1 MNSDSGKHYNLNII
15 FLIAASIF
23 GLLLSLFFVI
33 YPPKLEDDFAFRNL
47 TVGSAFCA
55 ICILGIFAAVFP
67 SSCSAIPSFEKRDR
81 GNQSNLTM
89 HETTLQAHHPS
100 CENYSTHILRIG
112 NRKFCA
118 TCSGLLVGASVV
130 LIGTTLYF
138 FGNLRIG
145 EPLTMISVGAFAVF
159 FGLLQSALP
168 KLSNGSIRFFAS
180 TIFVIGCFLML
191 ASLDAAVKST
201 SIDLFFV
208 ALCILWIMTKI
219 ALSQWDHQQT
229 CSQCL
234 MKSCRQDKKRMN

>member
-1 MNSDSGKHYNLNII
+1 MKSDSGKHYNLTML
-15 FLIAASIF
+15 FLIAVSMF

-55 ICILGIFAAVFP
+55 ICILGIFAALFP
-67 SSCSAIPSFEKRDR
+67 SSCSAIPSFEKRNR
-81 GNQSNLTM
+81 GNHSNPTI

-100 CENYSTHILRIG
+100 CKNYSTHILHIG

-118 TCSGLLVGASVV
+118 TCSGLLVGASAV
-130 LIGTTLYF
+130 LIGTSLYF
-138 FGNLRIG
+138 FGSLRIG
-145 EPLTMISVGAFAVF
+145 EPFMLVSVGAFAVI

-168 KLSNGSIRFFAS
+168 KLSKGYTRFFAS
-180 TIFVIGCFLML
+180 TLFVIGCFLML
-191 ASLDAAVKST
+191 VSLDEAVKNT

-219 ALSQWDHQQT
+219 AFSQWDHQQT

-234 MKSCRQDKKRMN
+234 KESCR

>member
-1 MNSDSGKHYNLNII
+1 MDSDSSKHYNLTML
-15 FLIAASIF
+15 FLITVSIF
-23 GLLLSLFFVI
+23 GLFLSLFFVV

-55 ICILGIFAAVFP
+55 ICILGIFAALFP
-67 SSCSAIPSFEKRDR
+67 SSSSTIPNFEKRNSGDQINPAIH
-81 GNQSNLTM
+81 G
-89 HETTLQAHHPS
+89 TTLQAHHPS
-100 CENYSTHILRIG
+100 CENYSTHILRVG

-118 TCSGLLVGASVV
+118 TCSGLLVGASAV
-130 LIGTTLYF
+130 LVGTSLYF
-138 FGNLRIG
+138 FGSLRIG
-145 EPLTMISVGAFAVF
+145 APFILVSVGALAVL

-168 KLSNGSIRFFAS
+168 KLSNGSTRFFAS

-191 ASLDAAVKST
+191 VSLDEAAKNT

-219 ALSQWDHQQT
+219 TLSQWDHQQT

-234 MKSCRQDKKRMN
+234 TKSCRQDKKRMC